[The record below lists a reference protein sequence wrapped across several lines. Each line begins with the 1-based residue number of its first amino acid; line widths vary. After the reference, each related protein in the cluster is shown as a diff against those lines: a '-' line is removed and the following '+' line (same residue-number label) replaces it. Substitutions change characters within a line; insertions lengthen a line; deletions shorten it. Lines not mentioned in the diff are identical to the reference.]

1 MATIS
6 QALTTGVKQIIN
18 DSSSIAYSENANLTL
33 DYKTYNGYK
42 LLKNWLRVKGVV
54 RIELPNTTSVE
65 RDIEIIYKSDY
76 IYRLLQNFVFKLNT
90 NIEVRNLVNM
100 AFYRFYEIME
110 NIGNK
115 SLENIPTKVKMPPQ
129 ESTLNVPFEF
139 FIPQWFIMPD
149 MINSTQT
156 FIYTELYSSIQSTFT
171 AIPYANIIKE
181 VRVDNAINTTSKI
194 FIPNGNIDSVSC
206 YWIMENGYLEGGDVN
221 EIMAKMGALFKV
233 AEKTQAFTSSG
244 ANQYIRL
251 MPTTQLILK
260 DLVIVCRDSE
270 TGQRVDNI
278 MTRIEIRNGDRPL
291 LNVEPNII
299 RQQMIDKYNLSWE
312 MFNEKD
318 DKEKDKQGCLYGVL
332 RVDTNYF
339 GDLENALLA
348 TGNWNEPYLYF
359 DLDREAMEAL
369 QGSLLVEIYLSSVEV
384 PSVLQSLANS
394 KVRNYNGS

>member
-54 RIELPNTTSVE
+54 RIELPNVTSVE

-129 ESTLNVPFEF
+129 EKTLNVPFEF

-171 AIPYANIIKE
+171 TVPYANIIKE

>member
-1 MATIS
+1 MPTIS

-18 DSSSIAYSENANLTL
+18 DSSSIAYAENANLTL

-42 LLKNWLRVKGVV
+42 LLKNWLRVKGTL

-129 ESTLNVPFEF
+129 ENTLNVPFEF

-171 AIPYANIIKE
+171 AVPYANIIKE

-359 DLDREAMEAL
+359 DLDREKMEAL